1 MSRAADI
8 AAALRIHQWVKNTL
22 VFVSPLAAHVLFEP
36 GVLLISFTVFLS
48 FCLSASGVYVVNDY
62 LDLPSD
68 REHPRKSARPMAS
81 GRLPPTFV
89 AAGPVLMLVG
99 LLLAYSV
106 SLPVALVVAGYIG
119 VSLAYSAWLK
129 TQPLVDVF
137 VLSALYTIRL
147 FAGQVALEIELSIWL
162 LSFSGFLFLSLAFLK
177 RVAEYVAMQST
188 GAKYDA
194 RRGYTASD
202 IAILQML
209 GIAASNV
216 ATLVF
221 AFYVDSA
228 QAASLYATPRVLW
241 LTVPVLLFWQTRMW
255 LSASRGYM
263 TDDPIVFAARD
274 WVSQICFALLVVS
287 YLLAVAI

>member
-1 MSRAADI
+1 
-8 AAALRIHQWVKNTL
+8 
-22 VFVSPLAAHVLFEP
+22 
-36 GVLLISFTVFLS
+36 
-48 FCLSASGVYVVNDY
+48 
-62 LDLPSD
+62 
-68 REHPRKSARPMAS
+68 
-81 GRLPPTFV
+81 
-89 AAGPVLMLVG
+89 
-99 LLLAYSV
+99 
-106 SLPVALVVAGYIG
+106 
-119 VSLAYSAWLK
+119 
-129 TQPLVDVF
+129 
-137 VLSALYTIRL
+137 
-147 FAGQVALEIELSIWL
+147 VALEIELSIWL

-255 LSASRGYM
+255 LSASRGFM

-274 WVSQICFALLVVS
+274 WVSQICFALLVAS